1 MADSPHISPMALL
14 RYQMLAQLRARVLR
28 GLTPAEAIREILK
41 LTFYDHRGRRFA
53 LSERSLYRW
62 KRAYETAGL
71 GGLEPKARPRSKGS
85 EVLSTDFLTFF
96 KAEKKLDTA
105 ASVPELIRRAR
116 AQGILEKDEA
126 VSRTSVWRA
135 CRRLG
140 LPLRRV
146 HTKKTQDMRRFA
158 YPHRMMMVLADGKHF
173 RAGIKRCKRVAL
185 FLLDDASRFG
195 LGVVVCTSEQTTL
208 FLRALHKAV
217 CAFGLM
223 KVLFLDNGPG
233 FISED
238 THMTLARLRICLIHG
253 TAGYPEGHGKIERFN
268 RTLLDQCVRSLD
280 GNPQVDPDPAALSLR
295 LSHWLT
301 ESYNHTPHESLDG
314 ATPAERFRTDS
325 RTLEIVQKRAWLDEC
340 FQANCERRVSAD
352 NVVKLD
358 GAQYELP
365 IGHAGEKICV
375 SRHLLDNTV
384 WIRHQGRQLRI
395 HVVDLK
401 ANAYSR
407 RARAKTED
415 QAPLETPVCTAAS
428 QRFDADFSPIVDLD
442 GGFAKGDQDDQDD
455 E

>member
-1 MADSPHISPMALL
+1 MADPPHISPKALL
-14 RYQMLAQLRARVLR
+14 RYQMLAQLNARVLG
-28 GLTPAEAIREILK
+28 GLTPAEAIREIMN
-41 LTFYDHRGRRFA
+41 LTFYDHRGRRFV

-62 KRAYETAGL
+62 RRAYEAGGL
-71 GGLEPKARPRSKGS
+71 GGLEPKARAGSKGS
-85 EVLSTDFLTFF
+85 EVLSADFLAFL
-96 KAEKKLDTA
+96 KAEKKLDPA

-116 AQGILEKDEA
+116 VRGVVEKGEA
-126 VSRTSVWRA
+126 ISRTSVWRA
-135 CRRLG
+135 CRRLD
-140 LPLRRV
+140 LPLRRT
-146 HTKKTQDMRRFA
+146 HTRKAQDMRRFA

-185 FLLDDASRFG
+185 FLLDDATRFG

-208 FLRALHKAV
+208 FLRALHKTI
-217 CAFGLM
+217 CTFGVM

-233 FISED
+233 FISKD
-238 THMTLARLRICLIHG
+238 THATLAKLRICLIHG

-280 GNPQVDPDPAALSLR
+280 GNAQVDPDPAALSLR

-301 ESYNHTPHESLDG
+301 EIYNHTPHESLDG

-325 RTLEIVQKRAWLDEC
+325 RPLEIVQKRASLDEC
-340 FQANCERRVSAD
+340 FHATCERRVSAD

-358 GAQYELP
+358 GTAYELP

-384 WIRHQGRQLRI
+384 WIHHQGRQLQL

-407 RARAKTED
+407 RARAKMED
-415 QAPLETPVCTAAS
+415 QAPQKTPARTAAS
-428 QRFDADFSPIVDLD
+428 QRFDTDFSPIVDHD
-442 GGFAKGDQDDQDD
+442 GGFAKGNQD
-455 E
+455 EE